1 MLEGKDM
8 VLVVKR
14 KTKSWRDY
22 SSSKFMSET
31 SPLILKLDDGREL
44 PVNGEEKV
52 QTYVKGFL
60 EKNSPNLGQYF
71 YKEWSDS
78 DYEKVAEFIK
88 AIIPHKSILDAV
100 LANTRDEKM
109 KSYFTSIKSAQPVNR
124 VVADDLDFATPSKPV
139 SNNAFDDF
147 DAPTQAPAA
156 PAKSTP
162 SNDFDDL
169 LADL

>member
-1 MLEGKDM
+1 M
-8 VLVVKR
+8 
-14 KTKSWRDY
+14 
-22 SSSKFMSET
+22 
-31 SPLILKLDDGREL
+31 KLDDGREL

-109 KSYFTSIKSAQPVNR
+109 KSYFTSIKSAQPINR
-124 VVADDLDFATPSKPV
+124 VVADDLDFGAPAPV
-139 SNNAFDDF
+139 KSQASDAFDDF
-147 DAPTQAPAA
+147 DSTPAPVA